1 MTDTTTEPL
10 SAQVA
15 TESYR
20 VAWLAHAEA
29 FRQAALLSRDGHVP
43 AVVPRWRAALADRD
57 VACEILRSARERFRE
72 SLLTFGFTETQAAL
86 SWSQLERS
94 AKKELAR

>member
-10 SAQVA
+10 SVEVA

-29 FRQAALLSRDGHVP
+29 FSRAALLSRDGHVP
-43 AVVPRWRAALADRD
+43 AVAPRWLTALAERD
-57 VACEILRSARERFRE
+57 AGCEILGSAGNRLRE
-72 SLLTFGFTETQAAL
+72 SLLAMGYTEVGSA
-86 SWSQLERS
+86 WIRSQIEHS

>member
-10 SAQVA
+10 SVEVA

-29 FRQAALLSRDGHVP
+29 FSRAALLSRDGHVP
-43 AVVPRWRAALADRD
+43 AVLPRWLTALAERD
-57 VACEILRSARERFRE
+57 AACEILGSAGDRFRE
-72 SLLTFGFTETQAAL
+72 SMLASGYTETEAA
-86 SWSQLERS
+86 WRRSQLERS